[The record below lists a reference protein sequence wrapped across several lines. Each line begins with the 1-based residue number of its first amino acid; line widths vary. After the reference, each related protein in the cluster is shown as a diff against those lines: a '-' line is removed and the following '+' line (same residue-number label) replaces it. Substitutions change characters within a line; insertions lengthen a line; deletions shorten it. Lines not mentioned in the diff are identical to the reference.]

1 MSETH
6 EATLHNAYELYE
18 KVCENHDIYVGKTI
32 STRERDAK
40 GLTASTLVYGEIMFE
55 PFAIAFQ
62 KIKQLYGGL
71 TKRGGVFVDVGSGT
85 GKPVFGAALLHD
97 FTQCKG
103 VEILTGLHNASLE
116 LLERWKSDEIQALLS
131 PTQRLIDISFVLGDA
146 RKLDWSDADV
156 IFMNSTCY
164 DETLMLELATVADR
178 VKKDAFCITFT
189 RRLPSARWIVLEQEV
204 HRMSWGTATVFI
216 QKKILQ

>member
-1 MSETH
+1 MAETH
-6 EATLHNAYELYE
+6 ELTLHNAYELYE

-97 FTQCKG
+97 FTQD
-103 VEILTGLHNASLE
+103 
-116 LLERWKSDEIQALLS
+116 RKS
-131 PTQRLIDISFVLGDA
+131 V
-146 RKLDWSDADV
+146 V
-156 IFMNSTCY
+156 
-164 DETLMLELATVADR
+164 
-178 VKKDAFCITFT
+178 
-189 RRLPSARWIVLEQEV
+189 
-204 HRMSWGTATVFI
+204 
-216 QKKILQ
+216 